1 MLPGANVASMVGRAA
16 FLLALILGLGFWTN
30 IITPSGAFI
39 FLHALLGLAL
49 VAAVWYLGLAQ
60 ASRPGGSLGL
70 TLGTFIAGLIVA
82 IFGLAQNALKAA
94 LHGTLWVSIIHLL
107 LALAA
112 IGLAEMCAGRIKRAA
127 AKSA

>member
-1 MLPGANVASMVGRAA
+1 MLPGANVASMVGRVA
-16 FLLALILGLGFWTN
+16 FLLALILGIGFWTDL
-30 IITPSGAFI
+30 ISPSGALV

-60 ASRPGGSLGL
+60 AQRPGGSLGL

-82 IFGLAQNALKAA
+82 VFGLAQGALKAA
-94 LHGTLWVSIIHLL
+94 LHGELLVSIIHLL

-127 AKSA
+127 AQAA